1 MATKK
6 SNVAKFP
13 NAYQFQL
20 GSLTL
25 QLRLLGRDILKIED
39 RLGESIN
46 GLFMKNQGE
55 MKVPATK
62 KLLIIL
68 SGANQTS
75 GIKDSDIIE
84 AFEEYINEGHSTM
97 ELMTEIMKFLEEQGF
112 FGKNTDNET
121 LTLEVAEETEEE
133 TLL

>member
-1 MATKK
+1 MATKN
-6 SNVAKFP
+6 NVAKFP
-13 NAYQFQL
+13 NAYQFEL

-55 MKVPATK
+55 MKIPSAK

-75 GIKDSDIIE
+75 GVKDADIIN
-84 AFEEYINEGHSTM
+84 AFEEYIEQGHSTM
-97 ELMTEIMKFLEEQGF
+97 ELMTEIMKFLENQGF
-112 FGKNTDNET
+112 FGKNSET
-121 LTLEVAEETEEE
+121 EELTLEIQEEQE
-133 TLL
+133 TDNLL